1 MGARKCCITGCPS
14 ISIRPEDRKITY
26 HRFPANNQIRDVW
39 IVNSRLD
46 PNLHITKSTNVCSR
60 HFLKDDFQ
68 DSKGKKILLKQNIVP
83 SIFPWS
89 NEEAETPPAPPTK
102 KKRKSSASTS
112 KVADTKKTK
121 LVKQNKTTT
130 REEARK
136 NASNSISDAI
146 IPIKKDTEPV
156 KKKTKNIHFV
166 AGTKVE
172 AQDFNE
178 QWHVAEIM
186 EVDLD
191 EREALIHFDKN
202 QLNKSSLSDEWI
214 PMDSCRLRALSSPL
228 TVTETAK
235 SESVKSGT
243 AKSEIV
249 KPEPLER
256 VNNAPASTSK
266 AIKSAAS
273 VVTDESVYKVGDKC
287 LARWSDS
294 RKFRATIQKIL
305 ENGTFSLQIC
315 AKNCYLYNFY
325 FQIPMK
331 YSLMMVS

>member
-14 ISIRPEDRKITY
+14 ISIRPEDRRITF

-46 PNLHITKSTNVCSR
+46 PNFHITKSTNVCSR

-68 DSKGKKILLKQNIVP
+68 DSKGKKILLKQNVVP

-89 NEEAETPPAPPTK
+89 NEEAEASTPPPTK
-102 KKRKSSASTS
+102 KKRKSSATTS
-112 KVADTKKTK
+112 KVAETKKTK
-121 LVKQNKTTT
+121 LTKSSKSTTT
-130 REEARK
+130 RDEARK
-136 NASNSISDAI
+136 NASNSISEAI
-146 IPIKKDTEPV
+146 IPLKKENEPV
-156 KKKTKNIHFV
+156 KKKPKNINFV

-202 QLNKSSLSDEWI
+202 QLNKISLSDEWI

-228 TVTETAK
+228 TVTESVK
-235 SESVKSGT
+235 SESVKLGT
-243 AKSEIV
+243 AKFEIA
-249 KPEPLER
+249 KLEPVEKAT
-256 VNNAPASTSK
+256 NAPASTTSK
-266 AIKSAAS
+266 AIKSAANA
-273 VVTDESVYKVGDKC
+273 VTVESVFKVGDKC

-305 ENGTFSLQIC
+305 GNGMFSLRTC
-315 AKNCYLYNFY
+315 AKNCYLTIFIFRY
-325 FQIPMK
+325 
-331 YSLMMVS
+331 L